1 MDDLTR
7 GSTGRCLL
15 VEVIASA
22 ALVGLWA
29 LAAPAAGAV
38 VPARSAAFDAVLVG
52 GCAVAALVA
61 GTWLWLVT
69 TVVVGEALSGRA
81 DRAAGHGVRWVR
93 GVPRVLRAA
102 VLAAC
107 GVALVV
113 PVGAASAA
121 EPSHPSQALHGL
133 PMPDRAMST
142 SAWGAAV
149 LRSAAAPADPDDAA
163 PERAGRTHVVRT
175 GDTLWSLAAA
185 DLSPAADA
193 ADVTR
198 RWHRLHQLNRAV
210 IGDDPDLIH
219 PGQRLH
225 LPPAAHRGDQS

>member
-1 MDDLTR
+1 MDDSTR

-15 VEVIASA
+15 VEAGATA

-29 LAAPAAGAV
+29 LAVPAVGGAV
-38 VPARSAAFDAVLVG
+38 PAGGAAFDAVLAG

-69 TVVVGEALSGRA
+69 TVVVGEALCGRVAGAA
-81 DRAAGHGVRWVR
+81 DHGAR
-93 GVPRVLRAA
+93 GVPRAVRGA

-133 PMPDRAMST
+133 PMPDRATST
-142 SAWGAAV
+142 SAWGAAA
-149 LRSAAAPADPDDAA
+149 LRSAAAPAVHDDGAPAHAA
-163 PERAGRTHVVRT
+163 RTHVVRT

-185 DLSPAADA
+185 DLSPTADA
-193 ADVTR
+193 DDVTR

>member
-7 GSTGRCLL
+7 GSAGRCLL
-15 VEVIASA
+15 VEVAASA

-29 LAAPAAGAV
+29 LAVPATGAV
-38 VPARSAAFDAVLVG
+38 VPARGAAFDDVLVG
-52 GCAVAALVA
+52 GCAVAALLA

-81 DRAAGHGVRWVR
+81 DGTAGRGAR
-93 GVPRVLRAA
+93 GVPRAVRAA

-133 PMPDRAMST
+133 PMPDRATST
-142 SAWGAAV
+142 AAWGAAA
-149 LRSAAAPADPDDAA
+149 LRSAAAPADRDDAA
-163 PERAGRTHVVRT
+163 PARAARTHVVRT

-185 DLSPAADA
+185 DLSPTADA
-193 ADVTR
+193 NDVTR

-225 LPPAAHRGDQS
+225 LPPAAHRGDQP